1 MREHAVREVAVTVI
15 VPTFRDWER
24 LALCLRALEEQT
36 YPSGRLEILVV
47 NNDPSDHPPPSL
59 RLPANAR
66 LLQEP
71 LPGSYA
77 ARNRGLREATG
88 DLIGFTD
95 ADCIPEP
102 DWVERAVEIAVERA
116 DEDARIAGLVRLF
129 RAEGGSLAAW
139 WYESVMAF
147 NQRNNVRNGVAVT
160 ANLFVWKAV
169 FDRVGGFDPSLFSG
183 GDTAWNRLATQHGVP
198 LVHAE
203 SVVVRHPARLS
214 MAEIVRKHR
223 RLFGSGY
230 LRARRDGK
238 AAAYLLR
245 CFVPPARYGLRAWQ
259 GGQPAPRVLF
269 ACTMFWVIR
278 MSMVFEAVRIG
289 LGGIPERQ

>member
-1 MREHAVREVAVTVI
+1 MAVTVI

-71 LPGSYA
+71 APGSYA

-102 DWVERAVEIAVERA
+102 DWVERAVAAASDA
-116 DEDARIAGLVRLF
+116 DGRVRVAGAIRLF
-129 RAEGGSLAAW
+129 REPGGSRPVW
-139 WYESVMAF
+139 WFESVISF
-147 NQRNNVRNGVAVT
+147 DQQNNVCHGVAVT
-160 ANLFVWKAV
+160 ANLFVEKSV
-169 FDRVGGFDPSLFSG
+169 FETVGPFDASLFSG
-183 GDTAWNRLATQHGVP
+183 GDVTWNRLATEKGIP
-198 LVHAE
+198 LIYAAH
-203 SVVVRHPARLS
+203 VVVRHPARIS
-214 MAEIVRKHR
+214 MAEVLKKYR
-223 RLFGSGY
+223 RVFGNGY
-230 LRARRDGK
+230 LRARREGK
-238 AAAYLLR
+238 GLPYVLR
-245 CFVPPARYGLRAWQ
+245 CCVPPARYGFRAWRN
-259 GGQPAPRVLF
+259 GQPAVKVLF
-269 ACTMFWVIR
+269 ACSVVWGVKVLMLFEVFR
-278 MSMVFEAVRIG
+278 VSM
-289 LGGIPERQ
+289 GGTPERS